1 MSTRPSAPK
10 KVRLACQRCRTRR
23 IKCDGQVP
31 ACTNCAKAGQVCLD
45 VDSQN
50 SGIVIP
56 RNFAAAARER
66 IQWLETIIR
75 DRLPDVDLRS
85 GPQVDASLDLE
96 APETPALPVATSAPR
111 LSQKRSADAVQA
123 EQDGSFPER
132 AHSIAMNLGMLSLNS
147 DSPQKHYL
155 GSSSGLLFTNL
166 IGASPSST
174 ASTPQETAVPAQ
186 AGDAD
191 WYEGPRE
198 QAKQYCIDMYAF
210 LKQELPPRHDA
221 LLLVHTYTRWI
232 HPDFPVIEPSG
243 IFSALDA
250 IYDCLQDPLLDDDF
264 RNGWPSNMRPF
275 YWNGRQV
282 VPGVAESGGV
292 TMPVVAFT
300 LFMILNIG
308 AIVKVRS
315 RIYEYPPQRYY
326 RAAIHFSKDAFSQ
339 ISLPSLQGLVM
350 LVVHSMLTPAE
361 VNLWT
366 LVHLALAY
374 CVEIGVHR
382 EQAELSA
389 SDFTYQQ
396 VRRFTFFTIYSLDRS
411 ISSIQGRPL
420 GFRDE
425 TFDIQMPQPPAQ
437 LTESRDSPI
446 PPSFAA
452 AVTHY
457 SIYKFKLD
465 RIVSDIKLH
474 LYHLPGES
482 SWFPWPK
489 NSVEHQERIKDAIQN
504 WWDDV
509 RDDPFDFACLDSR
522 QRQVWRLKLK
532 VKYHSTMILLFQP
545 SQVIPSP
552 SAHALGIC
560 LDSASGILNGYQRL
574 HDLQSLDH
582 GWRAVLNIFAAG
594 ATLIYSFWTSEQVR
608 KNASAADMAKDLRTC
623 SSLLTV
629 GGEWWPSAKTG
640 QRSFGLVADLTM
652 RKLYMDNGASK
663 APRLTADSSS
673 PGWQSNHRAGHG
685 EQSIQVLS
693 GEDALERL
701 DHLPLDET
709 WQHMGHVVTQDGQV
723 IWHGAGEGSGDQEM
737 DVIPEIETFLADFDR
752 SDFTWSFPL
761 TSGEDMHIFGSD
773 PNPGF

>member
-1 MSTRPSAPK
+1 
-10 KVRLACQRCRTRR
+10 
-23 IKCDGQVP
+23 
-31 ACTNCAKAGQVCLD
+31 
-45 VDSQN
+45 
-50 SGIVIP
+50 
-56 RNFAAAARER
+56 
-66 IQWLETIIR
+66 
-75 DRLPDVDLRS
+75 
-85 GPQVDASLDLE
+85 
-96 APETPALPVATSAPR
+96 
-111 LSQKRSADAVQA
+111 
-123 EQDGSFPER
+123 
-132 AHSIAMNLGMLSLNS
+132 MLSLNS

-210 LKQELPPRHDA
+210 LKQVSDRSIVCKNLPLSKEISQELPPRHDA

-396 VRRFTFFTIYSLDRS
+396 VRRFTFFTIYSLDRYVK
-411 ISSIQGRPL
+411 IVI
-420 GFRDE
+420 
-425 TFDIQMPQPPAQ
+425 
-437 LTESRDSPI
+437 LTR
-446 PPSFAA
+446 
-452 AVTHY
+452 
-457 SIYKFKLD
+457 
-465 RIVSDIKLH
+465 R
-474 LYHLPGES
+474 
-482 SWFPWPK
+482 
-489 NSVEHQERIKDAIQN
+489 
-504 WWDDV
+504 
-509 RDDPFDFACLDSR
+509 
-522 QRQVWRLKLK
+522 
-532 VKYHSTMILLFQP
+532 
-545 SQVIPSP
+545 
-552 SAHALGIC
+552 
-560 LDSASGILNGYQRL
+560 
-574 HDLQSLDH
+574 
-582 GWRAVLNIFAAG
+582 
-594 ATLIYSFWTSEQVR
+594 
-608 KNASAADMAKDLRTC
+608 
-623 SSLLTV
+623 
-629 GGEWWPSAKTG
+629 
-640 QRSFGLVADLTM
+640 
-652 RKLYMDNGASK
+652 
-663 APRLTADSSS
+663 
-673 PGWQSNHRAGHG
+673 
-685 EQSIQVLS
+685 
-693 GEDALERL
+693 
-701 DHLPLDET
+701 
-709 WQHMGHVVTQDGQV
+709 
-723 IWHGAGEGSGDQEM
+723 
-737 DVIPEIETFLADFDR
+737 
-752 SDFTWSFPL
+752 
-761 TSGEDMHIFGSD
+761 
-773 PNPGF
+773 

>member
-56 RNFAAAARER
+56 RNFATAARER

-210 LKQELPPRHDA
+210 LKQVSDRSIVCKNLPLSKEISQELPPRHDA

-264 RNGWPSNMRPF
+264 RNGWPI
-275 YWNGRQV
+275 
-282 VPGVAESGGV
+282 
-292 TMPVVAFT
+292 VAFT

-709 WQHMGHVVTQDGQV
+709 WQHMDHVVTQDGQV
-723 IWHGAGEGSGDQEM
+723 TWHGAGEGAAIRKWM
-737 DVIPEIETFLADFDR
+737 
-752 SDFTWSFPL
+752 
-761 TSGEDMHIFGSD
+761 
-773 PNPGF
+773 